1 MKRQGANQPQVQSDE
16 LLSRGLFAGKRRRF
30 QYKIEWY
37 GGIIDGE
44 VQSGWKI
51 LAQNNGDG
59 QWIPIIRRELYEDS
73 IKSEDEWLKVCADT
87 EAKDA
92 ASRAAKENERRQ
104 SIAYTK
110 RSRESSG
117 NGINSI
123 DREVTSSHCSHA

>member
-1 MKRQGANQPQVQSDE
+1 MKGHGAYQPPVQSVGR
-16 LLSRGLFAGKRRRF
+16 LSGGLFAVKRRRF
-30 QYKIEWY
+30 QYKIKWY

-51 LAQNNGDG
+51 LAENNGDG

-92 ASRAAKENERRQ
+92 ASRAAKEN
-104 SIAYTK
+104 
-110 RSRESSG
+110 
-117 NGINSI
+117 
-123 DREVTSSHCSHA
+123 